1 QVVGYRGRVGLKV
14 ELIEAMLRTHV
25 DRHPIVGERNRHPVL
40 AEIPGDVAGDDC
52 LAYPAGLGSEAVE
65 VGDLIRRYCALL
77 EQLVGSAGTAASQ
90 ALSAGADIQG
100 IVDRVPAQEV
110 GIGLQQ
116 AGVVVGEVSVV
127 VPGIPETAGRADD
140 DAIVVVLPLGR
151 ARAALDVA
159 PPD

>member
-1 QVVGYRGRVGLKV
+1 
-14 ELIEAMLRTHV
+14 
-25 DRHPIVGERNRHPVL
+25 
-40 AEIPGDVAGDDC
+40 C
-52 LAYPAGLGSEAVE
+52 LAHPAGLGPEAVE
-65 VGDLIRRYCALL
+65 VGDLTRRYCALL
-77 EQLVGSAGTAASQ
+77 EQLVGNAGTASGK

-151 ARAALDVA
+151 ARATLDVT
-159 PPD
+159 PPDPQRQVSRRRAVLSAVGGERGGLLCTEQCAVAGHVDTRAIGTLACGEGHR